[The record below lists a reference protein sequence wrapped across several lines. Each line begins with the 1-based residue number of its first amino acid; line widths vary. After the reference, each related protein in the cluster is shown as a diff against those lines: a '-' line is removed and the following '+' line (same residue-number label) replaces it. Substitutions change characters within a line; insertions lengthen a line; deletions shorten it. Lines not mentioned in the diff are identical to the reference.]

1 MSRPIEVADIFRAYG
16 PLYRNNHKL
25 PVRYLKVM
33 RAIETC
39 RTQKLGGHKYKC
51 DTCGSY
57 KISYNSCRNRHCPK
71 CQNMDKERWLEA
83 RKKEVLPVHYF
94 HAVFT
99 LPENLRPLSLRN
111 QEESYNIL
119 FQAVSETLK
128 TVSRDPKHIGAEIG
142 FITVLHTW
150 SQTLI
155 DHPHIHCIIPGGGL
169 SFDGKRWISCKDN
182 FFIPVKVLSRVFRG
196 KYLDYLKQAYDKNTL
211 KFAGQISSLGDR
223 DKFNKLLN
231 DLYDQDWHV
240 YCKPPFKK
248 PESVIEYLG
257 RYTHRV
263 AISNNRIV
271 RLKDDHVTIKY
282 RDYSDGDKIKDME
295 LEASEFIRRF
305 LLHVL
310 PDQFFKIRYYG
321 FLSARNRKTKL
332 IKCKEL
338 LGAEITETEEND
350 LNWQDFFEKVTGID
364 PTLCPVCKKG
374 RLIYFETINPV
385 QGRSPP

>member
-1 MSRPIEVADIFRAYG
+1 MSRPIEVADIFRVYG

-39 RTQKLGGHKYKC
+39 RTHELGGHKYKC

-71 CQNMDKERWLEA
+71 CQNLDKERWLEA

-119 FQAVSETLK
+119 FQAVSDTLK
-128 TVSRDPKHIGAEIG
+128 TLSRDPKHIGAEIG

-182 FFIPVKVLSRVFRG
+182 FFIPVKVLSRIFRG
-196 KYLDYLKQAYDKNTL
+196 KYLDYLKQAYDKNRL
-211 KFAGQISSLGDR
+211 KFTGQISSLGDK

-271 RLKDDHVTIKY
+271 RIKDDHVTIKY

-332 IKCKEL
+332 VKCKEL
-338 LGAEITETEEND
+338 LGAKITETEEND